1 MMAIGSE
8 KEDSIG
14 VGLKSNSTEE
24 VGTNGG
30 GVGNAASNTS
40 RIPLKMATVRHLK
53 Q

>member
-1 MMAIGSE
+1 MAIGSE

-24 VGTNGG
+24 VGSGG
-30 GVGNAASNTS
+30 GAGKTATNSS